1 MAKLV
6 LTLIGDDRE
15 GLVSALSSV
24 VADHDG
30 NWLESQLARL
40 AGKFAGVAL
49 VEVPDARANAFR
61 AAARTVEG
69 LDVVVTPADG
79 GEPGDGTPVTLNLVG
94 NDRVG
99 IVREVTTAL
108 AGQGVTIDELHTST
122 RPAPMAEGMLFEAVA
137 QLRIPAEVKI
147 AAVREALESIA
158 AELMVDIDVDETP
171 DDVDGLTGAGTTS

>member
-49 VEVPDARANAFR
+49 VEVPDSRANAFR

-79 GEPGDGTPVTLNLVG
+79 EVAGEGTPVTLNLVG

-99 IVREVTTAL
+99 IVREVTSTL
-108 AGQGVTIDELHTST
+108 ARQGITIDELHTST
-122 RPAPMAEGMLFEAVA
+122 RPAPMAEGKLFEAVA
-137 QLRIPAEVKI
+137 QLRVPGDVELTT
-147 AAVREALESIA
+147 VREQLEAIA
-158 AELMVDIDVDETP
+158 SELMVDIDVDETP
-171 DDVDGLTGAGTTS
+171 DDL

>member
-1 MAKLV
+1 MK
-6 LTLIGDDRE
+6 
-15 GLVSALSSV
+15 
-24 VADHDG
+24 
-30 NWLESQLARL
+30 W
-40 AGKFAGVAL
+40 
-49 VEVPDARANAFR
+49 DA
-61 AAARTVEG
+61 
-69 LDVVVTPADG
+69 PADG

-137 QLRIPAEVKI
+137 QLRIPAEVEI